1 MAQARRVRLTES
13 TNCLSRSLEGK
24 FIFICDT
31 CSNFVGTAN
40 GARSRRAVETLC
52 NLASADGSRRSK
64 WRLELLCAT
73 HEWPVRPTRLATG
86 NSVPRSF
93 PVRSLFRFVARTQC
107 FRRKYALE
115 GTYPTLVD
123 IQVAIF
129 PVFFPVSREFRQRRV
144 RARLRPPPYLFSRV
158 NPLLLVELVL
168 CRPIET
174 APFIGSWATSSL
186 WRRQTSSM

>member
-1 MAQARRVRLTES
+1 MGRVAPSGAWNCCAQRTS
-13 TNCLSRSLEGK
+13 GRSGLQ
-24 FIFICDT
+24 
-31 CSNFVGTAN
+31 
-40 GARSRRAVETLC
+40 
-52 NLASADGSRRSK
+52 GSQQGI
-64 WRLELLCAT
+64 A
-73 HEWPVRPTRLATG
+73 
-86 NSVPRSF
+86 F
-93 PVRSLFRFVARTQC
+93 PDHSLFRFVARTQC

-174 APFIGSWATSSL
+174 APF
-186 WRRQTSSM
+186 